1 MDMTLPR
8 WLRAIV
14 LVSALMQLGFG
25 LTLLIDPAR
34 IAEIWPWSMPPLT
47 TRVLGAST
55 LVSVPLALLSVGI
68 NRYSVA
74 AIPFVMMATYRVLQ
88 LAAGALHTERFGDNL
103 WLTVNYFG
111 GGLLMLVVFLCGLWV
126 GQTGRLPRS
135 IASGILAAR
144 MPWTPPKAARLIL
157 AVIGI
162 FYIALGV
169 SFFANAGNAAQF
181 WIDARGITP
190 LTAKLF
196 SSPLT
201 GLGLGLLLV
210 SRAGDWRMAAVPA
223 TGMITIGLVVFIALV
238 LSRADFAPTTWIGWL
253 VAATPVILFAAGAV
267 ILASKPITG
276 SMASRAAAA

>member
-8 WLRAIV
+8 WLR
-14 LVSALMQLGFG
+14 LVVVISALMQLGFG

-34 IAEIWPWSMPPLT
+34 IAEVWPWTMPPLT

-55 LVSVPLALLSVGI
+55 LVSVPLALLSIGI

-74 AIPFVMMATYRVLQ
+74 AIPFVMMATYRLLQ
-88 LAAGALHTERFGDNL
+88 LAAGALHTGRFGDSL

-111 GGLLMLVVFLCGLWV
+111 GGALMLLVLLCGLWL

-135 IASGILAAR
+135 IGTGPFAAR
-144 MPWTPPKAARLIL
+144 IPWSPPKSVRLIL
-157 AVIGI
+157 ALLGLLYV
-162 FYIALGV
+162 ALGV
-169 SFFANAGNAAQF
+169 AFFANSASAASF

-196 SSPLT
+196 ASPLT

-210 SRAGDWRMAAVPA
+210 SRVRDWRMALVPA
-223 TGMITIGLVVFIALV
+223 TGLVTIGLVVFIALV

-253 VAATPVILFAAGAV
+253 VAASPVLLFVAGAA
-267 ILASKPITG
+267 ILATRPG
-276 SMASRAAAA
+276 AAAPKPVAI

>member
-8 WLRAIV
+8 WLRAIL

-25 LTLLIDPAR
+25 LTLMIDPAR
-34 IAEIWPWSMPPLT
+34 ISEIWPWSMPPLT

-55 LVSVPLALLSVGI
+55 LVSVPLALLSVGL

-103 WLTVNYFG
+103 WLIVNYFG
-111 GGLLMLVVFLCGLWV
+111 GGALMLVVFLCGLWA

-135 IASGILAAR
+135 VSSGRLAAR
-144 MPWTPPKAARLIL
+144 MPWTPGSVMRWTL

-162 FYIALGV
+162 FYIAL
-169 SFFANAGNAAQF
+169 AKAGHAAQF

-196 SSPLT
+196 ASPLT

-238 LSRADFAPTTWIGWL
+238 LSRADFAPTTWIGWV
-253 VAATPVILFAAGAV
+253 VASTPLILFTAGAA
-267 ILASKPITG
+267 ILASKPMTG
-276 SMASRAAAA
+276 TMASRTAAA

>member
-8 WLRAIV
+8 WLRLIVAI
-14 LVSALMQLGFG
+14 SALMQLGFG

-34 IAEIWPWSMPPLT
+34 ITEIWPWPMPPLT
-47 TRVLGAST
+47 ARVLGAST

-88 LAAGALHTERFGDNL
+88 FAAGALHTERFGDNI

-111 GGLLMLVVFLCGLWV
+111 GGALMLIVFLCGLWA

-135 IASGILAAR
+135 IGRGFLSIR
-144 MPWTPPKAARLIL
+144 MPWTPPKAVRLIL
-157 AVIGI
+157 ALIGI
-162 FYIALGV
+162 FYIALGIA
-169 SFFANAGNAAQF
+169 FFAKAGEAAQF

-196 SSPLT
+196 ASPLT

-210 SRAGDWRMAAVPA
+210 SRAGDWRMVAVPA
-223 TGMITIGLVVFIALV
+223 AGMITIGLVVFVALV
-238 LSRADFAPTTWIGWL
+238 LSRADFAPATWMGWL
-253 VAATPVILFAAGAV
+253 VAATPVVLFAAGAA
-267 ILASKPITG
+267 ILASKPMKGAMT
-276 SMASRAAAA
+276 SRPATA

>member
-1 MDMTLPR
+1 MDMILPR

-14 LVSALMQLGFG
+14 LISALMQLGFG
-25 LTLLIDPAR
+25 LTLLVDPAR

-55 LVSVPLALLSVGI
+55 LISVPLALLSVGI
-68 NRYSVA
+68 NRYSMA

-88 LAAGALHTERFGDNL
+88 LAAGALHTERFGDNI

-111 GGLLMLVVFLCGLWV
+111 GGFLMLIVFVCALWA
-126 GQTGRLPRS
+126 GQAGRLPRR
-135 IASGILAAR
+135 IGAGLLAAR
-144 MPWTPPKAARLIL
+144 MPWTPSKIVRLTLAA
-157 AVIGI
+157 IGI

-169 SFFANAGNAAQF
+169 TFFVNAGNAAQF

-196 SSPLT
+196 SSPLI

-210 SRAGDWRMAAVPA
+210 SRAGDWRMAVVPA

-238 LSRADFAPTTWIGWL
+238 LGRADFAPTTWIGWL
-253 VAATPVILFAAGAV
+253 VAATPIILFAMGLT
-267 ILASKPITG
+267 ILASKPMTG
-276 SMASRAAAA
+276 STMPRTAMA